1 MRLLNTTSLKPEY
14 FVGDEIPEYAILSH
28 RWEAEE
34 ILFEDVQT
42 DQWPQK
48 KGVDKVKR
56 ACLRAKDD
64 GFEYIWIDTCCID
77 KSSSAELSEAINSMF
92 NWYLDSQV
100 CYAYLCDVSIDKTET
115 FARSSWF
122 TRGWTLQELI
132 APQQVHFFDSQWKRI
147 GDRLSLLDSIV
158 KVTGIDRRV
167 LGRTQHDR
175 YCEGHQNRR
184 YEGICLC
191 AMNDSSRAFRQLL
204 SSFSVATRMSWASR
218 RVTKRVEDQAYALL
232 GLFNVNMP
240 LLYGEG
246 TKAFRRLQE
255 EIIRT
260 SNDQSIL
267 AGDFSL
273 RFSWNAM
280 FRGEGPEVMDD
291 AFGHLFPSQPRAF
304 MSAADL
310 ERPSAFSKYLSMTL
324 TNDRLNI
331 DLQVCPCSW
340 QGKDMRQPKTGWLG
354 ILDCVYS
361 DDHLSRPA
369 IFLEKLSSA
378 EDDQGVF
385 IRMLM
390 HDNPSVR
397 ISPVALPDGNED
409 VGISKRGLA
418 VWIDLRRIEMMNIDL
433 LLYPPTQAQ
442 GMRTPT
448 IRINPVIGGHDD
460 MTYRIRASLPEL
472 EETPKGHIR
481 DVTFSNIQEIGADNM
496 RGLLAIDDGSS
507 HGFFVAYG
515 FLMHK
520 ITNPEARYSPKFEP
534 WCGLLKWRRV
544 VPDGEFIPK
553 DDESANTLKDMVQ
566 FNNSSRNNLPESGD
580 DVHPHDSMDWPGR
593 PGLRAQVAMTPNTFL
608 GETVYKLDISV
619 WRIDGSSET
628 QGSGHGGRGS
638 HKRSPGRR

>member
-1 MRLLNTTSLKPEY
+1 MHLLNTTSLKLEY
-14 FVGDEIPEYAILSH
+14 FVGHEIPKHAILSH

-42 DQWPQK
+42 DRWPQK
-48 KGVDKVKR
+48 KGIDKVKR

-92 NWYLDSQV
+92 KWYHGSQV
-100 CYAYLCDVSIDKTET
+100 CYAYLCDVSIDETET
-115 FARSSWF
+115 FAKSEWF

-132 APQQVHFFDSQWKRI
+132 APQQVHFFDSQWKKI

-167 LGRTQHDR
+167 LGRGQHHR
-175 YCEGHQNRR
+175 CCEGYENRR
-184 YEGICLC
+184 YKGFCRC
-191 AMNDSSRAFRQLL
+191 VMNTSSGAFRQLL

-267 AGDFSL
+267 ASDFSL
-273 RFSWNAM
+273 CFFLGATI
-280 FRGEGPEVMDD
+280 RGGGLDVMDD

-324 TNDRLNI
+324 TNHRLNI
-331 DLQVCPCSW
+331 DLQMCPCSW
-340 QGKDMRQPKTGWLG
+340 QDERIRWLKTGWLG

-361 DDHLSRPA
+361 DDYLPRPA
-369 IFLEKLSSA
+369 ILLDRLSSA
-378 EDDQGVF
+378 EDDQDVF
-385 IRMLM
+385 IRILM
-390 HDNPSVR
+390 YHNASVR
-397 ISPVALPDGNED
+397 ISPVALLDANKD
-409 VGISKRGLA
+409 VGISKRGLK
-418 VWIDLRRIEMMNIDL
+418 VWFNPSHIKMMNIDL
-433 LLYPPTQAQ
+433 LLQAPTQAQ
-442 GMRTPT
+442 GMRTPA

-460 MTYRIRASLPEL
+460 MTYRIRTSFPEL

-481 DVTFSNIQEIGADNM
+481 DVTFSNTQEIGAN
-496 RGLLAIDDGSS
+496 RSGILAIHDGSR

-515 FLMHK
+515 FLEHT
-520 ITNPEARYSPKFEP
+520 ITNPEARDSPEFGP
-534 WCGLLKWRRV
+534 WCRLLKWRRV

-553 DDESANTLKDMVQ
+553 DDESANALKDIVQ

-608 GETVYKLDISV
+608 GQTVYKLDISV

-638 HKRSPGRR
+638 HKRSSRRR